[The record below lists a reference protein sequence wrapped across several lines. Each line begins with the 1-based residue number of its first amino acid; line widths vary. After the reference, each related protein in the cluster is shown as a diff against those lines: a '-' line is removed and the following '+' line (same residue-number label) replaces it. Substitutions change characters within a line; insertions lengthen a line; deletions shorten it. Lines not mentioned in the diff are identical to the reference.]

1 MGRGLDREAGC
12 MMACDTTETVEAR
25 IIGDLAVMGYQQVAD
40 RHRCSRGTVY
50 RIALKHGARKTEHRI
65 IERAR
70 ERDERRIETLKAVL
84 EQTATANVLDYL
96 EGLPD
101 GVAQMVLTSVPYNV
115 GVAYG
120 KGASADAMRY
130 GYYIGWLMQV
140 ICEASRIMREG
151 GSLFLQLGST
161 RDETG
166 TLTPLDVLL
175 FDHIKRCGLRFQS
188 RVIWQIPH
196 GLTPKR
202 RLAERHET
210 ALIFSKGEPR
220 VFNPTPGRQPQKQP
234 GKRAFKGP
242 RKGEISSNY
251 LGAHPTNVWAIG
263 NVGHNHPEKTGH
275 PAQFP
280 LELARRAMQIYSM
293 PGDLVIDPFSG
304 SGTTHVAAIQTGRSF
319 SGCDLFYED
328 IRKERLRSTFPDLV
342 SHLPGVSDEAVAVW
356 KAEARRI
363 DAPAGLAGE
372 KHAQMALI

>member
-1 MGRGLDREAGC
+1 MKDVTDIVDPSDAQVLA
-12 MMACDTTETVEAR
+12 
-25 IIGDLAVMGYQQVAD
+25 DLATMSYEDVAK

-50 RIALKHGARKTEHRI
+50 RIALKHGARKTEERI
-65 IERAR
+65 QERSRDRDAR
-70 ERDERRIETLKAVL
+70 RLETLKAVL

-96 EGLPD
+96 EGIPD
-101 GVAQMVLTSVPYNV
+101 DAAQMILTSVPYNLGV
-115 GVAYG
+115 GYG
-120 KGASADAMRY
+120 GGASADAMRY
-130 GYYIGWLMQV
+130 GYYIGWLMQI
-140 ICEASRIMREG
+140 ICEASRVIRDG
-151 GSLFLQLGST
+151 GTLFLQLGST

-242 RKGEISSNY
+242 RKGQISSNY

-328 IRKERLRSTFPDLV
+328 LRRERLKTAFPDLV
-342 SHLPGVSDEAVAVW
+342 SHLPGVTAETLAVW
-356 KAEARRI
+356 KAEARRVDLTAI
-363 DAPAGLAGE
+363 HPDAGHP
-372 KHAQMALI
+372 QMALI

>member
-1 MGRGLDREAGC
+1 MNDEHT
-12 MMACDTTETVEAR
+12 DPSTWETLVLH
-25 IIGDLAVMGYQQVAD
+25 DLSTMSYEEVAE
-40 RHRCSRGTVY
+40 RHDCSRGTVY
-50 RIALKHGARKTEHRI
+50 RIALRYGARKTELRI
-65 IERAR
+65 QERSR
-70 ERDERRIETLKAVL
+70 ERDQRRIETLKSVL

-96 EGLPD
+96 EGIPD
-101 GVAQMVLTSVPYNV
+101 DAAQMVLTSVPYNV
-115 GVAYG
+115 GVGYG
-120 KGASADAMRY
+120 GGASADAMRY
-130 GYYIGWLMQV
+130 GYYIGWLMQI
-140 ICEASRIMREG
+140 ICEASRIIRDG
-151 GSLFLQLGST
+151 GTLFLQLGAT
-161 RDETG
+161 KDETG

-220 VFNPTPGRQPQKQP
+220 VFNPTPARQPQKQP

-242 RKGEISSNY
+242 RKGQISSHY

-280 LELARRAMQIYSM
+280 LELARRAMQIYSL

-328 IRKERLRSTFPDLV
+328 IRRERLKTAFPDLV
-342 SHLPGVSDEAVAVW
+342 SHLPGVTAESLAVW
-356 KAEARRI
+356 KAEARRVDQPAI
-363 DAPAGLAGE
+363 HADAE
-372 KHAQMALI
+372 HVQMALI